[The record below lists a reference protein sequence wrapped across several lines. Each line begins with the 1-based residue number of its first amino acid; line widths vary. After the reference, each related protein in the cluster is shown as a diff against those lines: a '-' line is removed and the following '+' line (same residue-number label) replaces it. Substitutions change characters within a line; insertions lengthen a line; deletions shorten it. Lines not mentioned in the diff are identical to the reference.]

1 VERSARAAGPALAY
15 GKRGA
20 PGSRSTAAAL
30 DAARLW
36 ELRAGPETF
45 RSLQARCD
53 GVSPSVLNARLAE
66 LREAG
71 IVELREGE
79 GYALAPLGA
88 ALLAALA
95 PLREWSEAWARRSRP
110 Y

>member
-1 VERSARAAGPALAY
+1 
-15 GKRGA
+15 
-20 PGSRSTAAAL
+20 
-30 DAARLW
+30 
-36 ELRAGPETF
+36 
-45 RSLQARCD
+45 
-53 GVSPSVLNARLAE
+53 VLNARLAE

-71 IVELREGE
+71 SWSCEGE

-95 PLREWSEAWARRSRP
+95 PLREGSEAWAMRSRP

>member
-1 VERSARAAGPALAY
+1 
-15 GKRGA
+15 
-20 PGSRSTAAAL
+20 
-30 DAARLW
+30 
-36 ELRAGPETF
+36 
-45 RSLQARCD
+45 
-53 GVSPSVLNARLAE
+53 VLNARLAE

-71 IVELREGE
+71 IGEAREGE

-95 PLREWSEAWARRSRP
+95 PLREGSEAWAMRSRP